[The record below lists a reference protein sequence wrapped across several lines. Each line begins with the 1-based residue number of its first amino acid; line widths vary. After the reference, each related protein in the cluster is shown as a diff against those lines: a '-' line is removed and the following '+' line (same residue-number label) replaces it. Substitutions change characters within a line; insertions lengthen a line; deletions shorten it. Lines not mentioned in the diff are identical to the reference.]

1 MKIVEHYVCE
11 ICGTEYDDKERCA
24 RCEYW
29 HIRPVKI
36 EGMQHVPLKQDP
48 YGYPLSVDI
57 EMEDGK
63 IIKYER

>member
-1 MKIVEHYVCE
+1 MKIVEHYICE

-24 RCEYW
+24 GCEGW
-29 HIRPVKI
+29 HISPIRI
-36 EGMQHVPLKQDP
+36 EEMQHVPLKQDP